1 MDKSIKSCLLGLLN
15 LNAPGIDC
23 DLSIGGDGTEYKA
36 QFFKHVGEHVCGRT
50 LPLMNAESLCPV
62 HSLKP
67 MQPTEAVEPDRNFSG
82 QVPRSAGVCYPHRA
96 FRLLDKS
103 FAHNYLHAKS

>member
-36 QFFKHVGEHVCGRT
+36 QFFKHVGECCEHHLPCDPSVVVAVGDQIAARLRSHVAIDEC
-50 LPLMNAESLCPV
+50 
-62 HSLKP
+62 
-67 MQPTEAVEPDRNFSG
+67 
-82 QVPRSAGVCYPHRA
+82 
-96 FRLLDKS
+96 
-103 FAHNYLHAKS
+103 